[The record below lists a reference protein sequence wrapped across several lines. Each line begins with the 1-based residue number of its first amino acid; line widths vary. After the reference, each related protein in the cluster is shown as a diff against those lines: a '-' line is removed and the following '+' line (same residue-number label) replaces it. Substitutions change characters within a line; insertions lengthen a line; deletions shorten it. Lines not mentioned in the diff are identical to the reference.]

1 MLHSFTLRGLTG
13 AVQRRRWRRR
23 RRRHRDDTNHQTN
36 ELQGKIGLLSKQL
49 VEGWDEQKNL
59 YINTFCLYLWF
70 VITGLRSSRFAQP
83 GLCRSRRRSSS
94 RQRRTCPSSR
104 SCPDIYQLLWTIDF
118 IHPQSICYLQLLGIL
133 KKNHF
138 IAIHFCQKR
147 EVCKNET
154 LTSIIR
160 SPTAS
165 SSSSKRSM
173 SPVLFASKAH
183 CPAVSFRFLHLCK

>member
-1 MLHSFTLRGLTG
+1 M
-13 AVQRRRWRRR
+13 RWC
-23 RRRHRDDTNHQTN
+23 HHDETNHQTY
-36 ELQGKIGLLSKQL
+36 EQKEKIGLLSKQL
-49 VEGWDEQKNL
+49 VKGWDGQKNM
-59 YINTFCLYLWF
+59 YINTICLYLWF

-94 RQRRTCPSSR
+94 RQRRTCPSFR
-104 SCPDIYQLLWTIDF
+104 SCPDICQLLRTIDF

-133 KKNHF
+133 KNNN
-138 IAIHFCQKR
+138 INAIHFCQKR

-154 LTSIIR
+154 LTPMIR

-173 SPVLFASKAH
+173 SPVLFAWKAH